1 MMTGNSLFAAV
12 NLSVWNWEASLFY
25 FSTIISY
32 NIGAV
37 AHTVIDLAL
46 GTRSTA
52 TAIAPVIFLLFLL
65 ADVCDLLIAY
75 HHTWSQ
81 LGPVLGELEIEE
93 KSQWAQNVPVFCIAL
108 GFGIS
113 NSLSLSFHS
122 YTTMAVTGRLS
133 LLSLFL
139 SPSLSLSVT
148 LTNLSLSHS
157 LGHMHKVCNSVA
169 KNSFTLC
176 NRMGGSPVDGQRSF
190 DTEWRM
196 SLLLILSFIFGSSI
210 AGGIWKDYIPRF
222 TKSFGS
228 KGTQADQADQSELQ
242 LSEEGSS
249 VLVVDFYFIMVGFVI
264 AGLIMLHD
272 RAYAQFLKKKLDHR
286 ERLDQHLRA
295 NSVMKA
301 NSFGSFASALSF
313 RVRLASLTLEM
324 ERSQSG
330 EAIWTSPRRSNG
342 LSPFKGSVDTS
353 KANGEEVGGSE
364 AKQRTL
370 FIDGLD

>member
-1 MMTGNSLFAAV
+1 M
-12 NLSVWNWEASLFY
+12 
-25 FSTIISY
+25 
-32 NIGAV
+32 
-37 AHTVIDLAL
+37 
-46 GTRSTA
+46 
-52 TAIAPVIFLLFLL
+52 
-65 ADVCDLLIAY
+65 
-75 HHTWSQ
+75 
-81 LGPVLGELEIEE
+81 
-93 KSQWAQNVPVFCIAL
+93 
-108 GFGIS
+108 
-113 NSLSLSFHS
+113 
-122 YTTMAVTGRLS
+122 
-133 LLSLFL
+133 
-139 SPSLSLSVT
+139 
-148 LTNLSLSHS
+148 
-157 LGHMHKVCNSVA
+157 
-169 KNSFTLC
+169 
-176 NRMGGSPVDGQRSF
+176 DGQRSF